1 MTASTSRR
9 ARPVK
14 KSSRS
19 SLNLWLIGAGVFF
32 VALIGIVIY
41 ANSRP
46 ARVAQTTLDLPAGWV
61 DGQALGNPN
70 APVTVQIWED
80 CLCPACQRWTSDIKP
95 LLQSEYINTGDV
107 RLEFHNLPLPNFEPG
122 SVLGAQASLC
132 AADQNT
138 FWPYHDRL
146 FATAQSRGQLGFTL
160 DALIEEARQT
170 GLNER
175 DFFQCMSSQQHR
187 PTVDASRME
196 AQRLGLASTPS
207 MFINDVQTPNPFDY
221 NAVKAEIDRLLGEN

>member
-80 CLCPACQRWTSDIKP
+80 FLCPACQRWTSDIKP